1 MEPPQ
6 RGAHRP
12 APWAH
17 VRALPLPLV
26 NIISNRYNIRIHPMT
41 YVGLKVEGVV
51 TVIKA
56 HLALS
61 IDLS

>member
-1 MEPPQ
+1 
-6 RGAHRP
+6 
-12 APWAH
+12 
-17 VRALPLPLV
+17 
-26 NIISNRYNIRIHPMT
+26 MT

-51 TVIKA
+51 TVAKA